1 MNEQLEKIISFD
13 FDSVFVPEIF
23 SSLLIIL
30 VLLILSLAVFISSK
44 KYIEKWNG
52 KCYNFKSTINCRI
65 ICRYKLARSK
75 IKEEKICQF

>member
-30 VLLILSLAVFISSK
+30 VLLILSLAVFISSR
-44 KYIEKWNG
+44 KYIKNPLLTPKG
-52 KCYNFKSTINCRI
+52 IFNIAC
-65 ICRYKLARSK
+65 RSK
-75 IKEEKICQF
+75 KSKRFNCWKNGRKK

>member
-1 MNEQLEKIISFD
+1 MNGQLEKIISFD

-44 KYIEKWNG
+44 KYN
-52 KCYNFKSTINCRI
+52 R
-65 ICRYKLARSK
+65 
-75 IKEEKICQF
+75 